1 MGKKRIVILGGGESG
16 VGSAVLAKVKGFDV
30 FLSDA
35 GNIKPQYKETL
46 SKFQI
51 DYEEGGHTEE
61 KILCAD
67 EVVKSPGIPEEN
79 PIDGHR
85 LVVGGILRH
94 QESGWSF
101 GKDFGSESMAVM
113 IFIISEGEVAS
124 RRSWTREVSAQRRQI
139 R

>member
-35 GNIKPQYKETL
+35 GTIKPQYKETL

-51 DYEEGGHTEE
+51 EYEEGGHTEE

-79 PIDGHR
+79 HMVQSIREYRIP
-85 LVVGGILRH
+85 V
-94 QESGWSF
+94 
-101 GKDFGSESMAVM
+101 
-113 IFIISEGEVAS
+113 ISEIEFAGRYDVQ
-124 RRSWTREVSAQRRQI
+124 RRSA
-139 R
+139 